1 MRWATHNIA
10 VLHCRKFPNLAAPN
24 EAEKRKGGPPGR
36 LRAPVGEIASV
47 DFFDHPALAR
57 VDQISPVFAMDIPV
71 FTK

>member
-1 MRWATHNIA
+1 LPEIPESWLRRTNQ
-10 VLHCRKFPNLAAPN
+10 KNEKAAH
-24 EAEKRKGGPPGR
+24 
-36 LRAPVGEIASV
+36 RAAFVHLLGEIASV